1 MRSIVISLLFLSLL
15 SSCATIFSK
24 SKDKV
29 TFKSEPSGAD
39 VYIDGDKVGT
49 TPFTKEFKR
58 STFNKHYITIKKDG
72 FDSQK
77 FQLKKT
83 VSGVALF
90 NCTSFLSWGTDALTG
105 HLLEYQPH
113 SYFIDLKRKGTSMS
127 SPKAELI
134 KFVLLN
140 QRKILSN
147 LVQGRGEVLKSYAK
161 LMGVSD
167 SQFPTFRRVLAQNL
181 PKLIQYNEPDAF
193 QVRVQELL
201 VDKRVKLSAIHPQI
215 Q

>member
-1 MRSIVISLLFLSLL
+1 MRSVITSLLLLSLL

-29 TFKSEPSGAD
+29 TFKSEPVGAN
-39 VYIDGDKVGT
+39 VYVDGDLVGV

-58 STFNKHYITIKKDG
+58 STFDKHYITIKKEG
-72 FDSQK
+72 YDSQK

-105 HLLEYQPH
+105 HLLEYQPG

-127 SPKAELI
+127 SPKAEII

-167 SQFPTFRRVLAQNL
+167 KQFPTFRRVLSLNL

-201 VDKRVKLSAIHPQI
+201 IDKRVKLSAIRPQN